1 MKSIIKL
8 FTALLIISLF
18 TFPAYALDFGQ
29 KLTKVSDLI
38 ETGKPDSAV
47 VLLYNFMD
55 SIEGK
60 NERVRALYY
69 FSQAMGQ
76 LGRHEEEIQYLIM
89 AHEES
94 YDTDLADKINLE
106 YSRMLL
112 KTSNFDECI
121 DVINKFRLLYT
132 DSPLLPEILYIE
144 GNAYFLKGEYRR
156 ASNIFSEITREYEES
171 DVSIES
177 IMKEGMCLF
186 KLDFIG
192 GAIER
197 FEQYF
202 TKNRYGENTAEALY
216 FLGLCYEITL
226 QPELCI
232 EAYKRLTIDYPS
244 YPDVIEIYYK
254 LGINYFNTEQYTEAK
269 NAFSNYIANTD
280 TTDSNYNEALLHQER
295 IAFKNGEYSSEIDI
309 YENFITKYPEN
320 SLTPKILFDLAKY
333 YQTMGKTVEVLE
345 KYRILMTNPLY
356 TAYSDSAAF
365 LMADIYDSSNKRD
378 ESIALLKKLA
388 YEKPGSLRTQ
398 KFLLK
403 IGSLYEKWEL
413 FDTAISWYDSSFA
426 LQASQ
431 DLSVQAL
438 LGIGRIFK
446 KLNRWM
452 ESGKTY
458 ERIIQEYPDILY
470 IKDVYLALS
479 NIYFLQGRLKDAA
492 LTAEKAVK
500 YSENTEKTEILLHI
514 ADIYEEIDENHA
526 LQLYSI
532 IFNNNRNSSSQM
544 SEALLK
550 YGDLA
555 LRMGDRE
562 SAVKAYA
569 AVINNDADSVL
580 VSKAREKLYIIN
592 EAVDDSTNIISEE

>member
-1 MKSIIKL
+1 
-8 FTALLIISLF
+8 
-18 TFPAYALDFGQ
+18 
-29 KLTKVSDLI
+29 
-38 ETGKPDSAV
+38 
-47 VLLYNFMD
+47 
-55 SIEGK
+55 
-60 NERVRALYY
+60 
-69 FSQAMGQ
+69 MGQ
-76 LGRHEEEIQYLIM
+76 LGRLEEEIQYLIK

-94 YDTDLADKINLE
+94 GDTDCADKVNLE
-106 YSRMLL
+106 YCRMLL
-112 KTSNFDECI
+112 KKGNFDECI
-121 DVINKFRLLYT
+121 DVINEFRLLYT

-144 GNAYFLKGEYRR
+144 GDAYYLKGEYRH
-156 ASNIFSEITREYEES
+156 AFNIFSEITREYEES

-202 TKNRYGENTAEALY
+202 TKSRYGRNTAEALY
-216 FLGLCYEITL
+216 FLGLCYDIT
-226 QPELCI
+226 QQTVLCI

-269 NAFSNYIANTD
+269 NAFSNYIANAD
-280 TTDSNYNEALLHQER
+280 TTDSNYNEALLHLER

-320 SLTPKILFDLAKY
+320 PLTPKILFDLATY
-333 YQTMGKTVEVLE
+333 YKTMGKTDEVLE

-356 TAYSDSAAF
+356 TAFSDSAAF
-365 LMADIYDSSNKRD
+365 LMADTYDSSNKRD

-388 YEKPGSLRTQ
+388 YEKPDSLRTQ
-398 KFLLK
+398 KFLFK

-413 FDTAISWYDSSFA
+413 FDTAISWYDSSLA

-458 ERIIQEYPDILY
+458 ERIIQEYPDIQY
-470 IKDVYLALS
+470 IKDVYLNLS
-479 NIYFLQGRLKDAA
+479 NIYFLEGRLKDAA

-500 YSENTEKTEILLHI
+500 YAENTEKTDILLHI

-532 IFNNNRNSSSQM
+532 IFNNNSNSSSQM

-569 AVINNDADSVL
+569 TVINNDADSVL
-580 VSKAREKLYIIN
+580 VSKAREKLYFIN
-592 EAVDDSTNIISEE
+592 EAVNDSINIISKE